1 MLKQHE
7 ELAFMSG
14 AFALASFL
22 ILIYNVYKTKN
33 TSYLTFVWLFLVIV
47 AQALMVIYGKLNHIQ
62 GLYIPA
68 IIYIIGLSYI
78 LYIKIIYKETN
89 KIESELKNKNIIN

>member
-1 MLKQHE
+1 MTKQHE

-14 AFALASFL
+14 AFAVASFL
-22 ILIYNVYKTKN
+22 ILVYNVYKTKN

-47 AQALMVIYGKLNHIQ
+47 AQVLMVIYGKLNHFQ

-68 IIYIIGLSYI
+68 IIYIIAELIGGLLAVVWWNYAGGSA
-78 LYIKIIYKETN
+78 LPP
-89 KIESELKNKNIIN
+89 